1 MAWRSPKESKKT
13 QSQSDEIHEL
23 YISVVTQEYVTDTHN
38 VYVIKGNS
46 ALVKCEIPSFV
57 ADFVAVESWSDS
69 MDNQYFSQQNHGI
82 TRSTSSDASLR
93 HPLPL

>member
-1 MAWRSPKESKKT
+1 M
-13 QSQSDEIHEL
+13 
-23 YISVVTQEYVTDTHN
+23 TDTHN

-57 ADFVAVESWSDS
+57 ADFVTVESWSDN

-82 TRSTSSDASLR
+82 TDSTSSNASLR
-93 HPLPL
+93 HLPPPLVVL